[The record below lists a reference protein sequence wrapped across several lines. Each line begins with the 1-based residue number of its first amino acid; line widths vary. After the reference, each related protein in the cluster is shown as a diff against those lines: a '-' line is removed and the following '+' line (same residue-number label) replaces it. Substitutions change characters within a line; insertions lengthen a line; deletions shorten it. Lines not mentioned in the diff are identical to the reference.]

1 MRDSPHRP
9 NPVHGQHCRRAVTP
23 HGPRAR
29 SAPRPGNDPFLPP
42 PREHRAVAAEVR
54 CAAAGAD
61 DLLTERGAGAARYG
75 KNHPSERSR
84 LLTAGPVA
92 QEWAAFPIGNDG
104 RTMQAGID
112 SGRGV
117 VLPADLP
124 PARLAPEPSDSLD
137 PVEWEGTEPR
147 ASGDRHASHIR
158 AITLAALTMI
168 GLGRWSR

>member
-75 KNHPSERSR
+75 KES
-84 LLTAGPVA
+84 
-92 QEWAAFPIGNDG
+92 PI
-104 RTMQAGID
+104 
-112 SGRGV
+112 
-117 VLPADLP
+117 
-124 PARLAPEPSDSLD
+124 
-137 PVEWEGTEPR
+137 
-147 ASGDRHASHIR
+147 
-158 AITLAALTMI
+158 
-168 GLGRWSR
+168 